1 MILWKISLTLSLDI
15 KNKLM
20 NKNYL
25 LPHRFKTIGIC
36 MFLPFCCVC
45 IWLLLSGVLDCSYI
59 SWPALSVNPDRLTEG
74 PHGWFRI
81 IKNDPVNEIAMLGLL
96 ISLCFIALSKEKD
109 EDEMTGHIRMQS
121 FVWSFWVT
129 AAILA
134 FGIIF
139 IYGFEFMEFAFAAI
153 FLVFVLYIVKF
164 NLTMRA
170 VRSAGK

>member
-1 MILWKISLTLSLDI
+1 MSLDI